1 MKFILPELKN
11 TSTFVFAKLRGEL
24 NNREAARFCELLHE
38 TIDSTGASPNA
49 IAIYLEV
56 CREPNIDRNYFKGSS
71 KDNEKQSRSRLVM
84 EYERHRKAYKKIVQI
99 RLHNREAVD
108 SIVDKMSMQELN
120 GTAEKRLAVLS
131 QINEKLTLAPRSGA

>member
-1 MKFILPELKN
+1 
-11 TSTFVFAKLRGEL
+11 
-24 NNREAARFCELLHE
+24 
-38 TIDSTGASPNA
+38 
-49 IAIYLEV
+49 
-56 CREPNIDRNYFKGSS
+56 
-71 KDNEKQSRSRLVM
+71 M